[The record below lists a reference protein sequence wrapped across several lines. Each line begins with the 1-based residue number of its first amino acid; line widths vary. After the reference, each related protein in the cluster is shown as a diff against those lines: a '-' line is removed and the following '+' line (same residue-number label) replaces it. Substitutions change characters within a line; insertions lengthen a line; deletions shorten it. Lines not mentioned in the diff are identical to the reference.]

1 MATLGNIIARNFN
14 LEISE
19 IDDDIFDQLVYFNNK
34 KSSLSKE
41 DKEDFLLNV
50 N

>member
-19 IDDDIFDQLVYFNNK
+19 IADDIFDPLVYFNNK
-34 KSSLSKE
+34 KSSLSKK
-41 DKEDFLLNV
+41 DKEDFIKC
-50 N
+50 